1 MQSNTLW
8 NVANL
13 KKCQLEKLSE
23 VKTLKLNSRPTPDVS
38 RAKKWSSNGIKF
50 VLLTLIKKIFVI
62 LHVQIFTDLCLTKLK
77 KATYKLK
84 KVY

>member
-38 RAKKWSSNGIKF
+38 RAKK
-50 VLLTLIKKIFVI
+50 
-62 LHVQIFTDLCLTKLK
+62 
-77 KATYKLK
+77 
-84 KVY
+84 